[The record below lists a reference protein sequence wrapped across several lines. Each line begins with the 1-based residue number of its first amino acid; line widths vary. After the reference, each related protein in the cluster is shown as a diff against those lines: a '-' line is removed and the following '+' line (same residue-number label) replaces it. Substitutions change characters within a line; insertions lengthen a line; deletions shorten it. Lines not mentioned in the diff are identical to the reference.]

1 MPTKRQKAMA
11 DALTALAPQMP
22 FADAEAIRPRLKR
35 GGMRD
40 LPPSI
45 AVWLCT
51 VAHIR
56 HAYTDYDELLTD
68 GYGRDAARFFVLDA
82 INAQLEDWQATRF
95 LTGEEDLSAID
106 QNFDDEAPE

>member
-1 MPTKRQKAMA
+1 MPTPRQKEMA
-11 DALTALAPQMP
+11 KAITALAPQMP

-40 LPPSI
+40 LAPST

-56 HAYTDYDELLTD
+56 HAYTEYDEILAD

-82 INAQLEDWQATRF
+82 INDVLSDWQATRF
-95 LTGEEDLSAID
+95 LTGEEDISAID
-106 QNFDDEAPE
+106 SAIHDHEAE

>member
-1 MPTKRQKAMA
+1 MPTPRQREMAKAI
-11 DALTALAPQMP
+11 TALAPLMP

-40 LPPSI
+40 LAPAT

-56 HAYTDYDELLTD
+56 HAYTEYDAILSD

-82 INAQLEDWQATRF
+82 INEVLEDWQATRF
-95 LTGEEDLSAID
+95 LNGEEDLTAID
-106 QNFDDEAPE
+106 QEAYEDEAE